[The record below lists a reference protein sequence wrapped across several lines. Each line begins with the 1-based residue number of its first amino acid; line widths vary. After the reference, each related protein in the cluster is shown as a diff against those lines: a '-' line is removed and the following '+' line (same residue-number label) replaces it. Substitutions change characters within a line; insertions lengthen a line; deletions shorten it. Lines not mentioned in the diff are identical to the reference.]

1 MVMEMKAYLSGEG
14 PRCTE
19 CFDFDWYFYHGEKE
33 LVPGEYDVTDCQK
46 VQLPH
51 DWSLFYPFDEHAPSC
66 GSGGYVE
73 TGIGWYRKKFCISG
87 EVTAEDG
94 IFLRFDGVYM
104 QARVWVNGKELGRH
118 IYGYT
123 PFEWDITAFLHGQ
136 GADNVV
142 DVRVDN
148 SAQPGSR
155 WYSGSGITRNVW
167 LYRVQK
173 AHILPYGVW
182 IRQPDVTNERAK
194 MQIETRI
201 TVPSDAVEMADKGA
215 FCVETAI
222 LSPQGEICMADRE
235 EAALNSTRHGTGTS
249 AEAAACQEFVIDTP
263 LLWAPEHPFLYE
275 VVTKL
280 YRGGALLDEI
290 HTMTGLRSA
299 VFHKDRGFLLNGRP
313 CKLNGVCVHHDG
325 GCVGAAV
332 PPEVWERRLDK
343 LKEMGVNAIRM
354 SHNPP
359 DPALLELCDRKGF
372 LVMDEAFDEWKILKG
387 KKFGSN
393 THESKGYSLWFDECH
408 EEDLRTMLLRD
419 RNHPCI
425 VIWSI
430 GNEVPDQ
437 QHPQGHLTARH
448 LKEICRELDPER
460 PITQANDQICSEPYP
475 AKVDF
480 LKELD
485 VVGYN
490 YVGRWRDRAE
500 TFYDEDKRAHPDWC
514 MIGTENSGTGG
525 VRGEYPMEMS
535 EKAGW
540 WRQTYYSAPVVAGKL
555 LRYTMSHDYV
565 AGDFM
570 WTGIDYLGEAHW
582 PERSSS
588 AGVLDTCGFEKD
600 GYYFYQSIW
609 RRERPMVHL
618 LPHWNLEVGSG
629 TILPVLCYTSC
640 DCVELFL
647 NGKSYGK
654 KAYVYPAYGMTEEYG
669 HFERPQIPL
678 NTGDLFLSWDVPYE
692 PGFIEAVGYCN
703 GQRAAHHIVRTAGD
717 PAVVQAVCYRDELA
731 ADGRSVAQ
739 LEVSLTDAEG
749 NFCPQA
755 DNMITFTVEGPAALL
770 GVDNGNPRGRESMK
784 GNRISAFHGKALVL
798 IRSLGESGKCVVR
811 ASADG
816 LTESVS
822 EILFV

>member
-1 MVMEMKAYLSGEG
+1 MKAYLSGKA

-19 CFDFDWYFYHGEKE
+19 CFDFDWYFRDSKDFCPDAEDY
-33 LVPGEYDVTDCQK
+33 QK

-66 GSGGYVE
+66 GSGGYVK
-73 TGIGWYRKKFCISG
+73 TGIGWYRKLFRLS
-87 EVTAEDG
+87 EDVAEDDR

-104 QARVWVNGKELGRH
+104 QANIWVNGKEVGH
-118 IYGYT
+118 HVYGYT
-123 PFEWDITAFLHGQ
+123 PFEWDITEFLHKKE
-136 GADNVV
+136 DNVV

-155 WYSGSGITRNVW
+155 WYSGSGITRDVW

-182 IRQPDVTNERAK
+182 IRQPEVSKERAK
-194 MQIETRI
+194 LRVETRFSAPHDMEE
-201 TVPSDAVEMADKGA
+201 TAGHGA
-215 FCVETAI
+215 FFVETTI
-222 LSPQGEICMADRE
+222 FSPQGEVRVTNRTK
-235 EAALNSTRHGTGTS
+235 AALDKVQNGTEVS
-249 AEAAACQEFVIDTP
+249 AEAAVWQEFCIDAPILWTP
-263 LLWAPEHPFLYE
+263 EAPSLYE

-280 YRGGALLDEI
+280 WQEDVLIDEV
-290 HTMTGLRSA
+290 HNWTGLRSVA
-299 VFHKDRGFLLNGRP
+299 FHKDKGFLLNGER

-332 PPEVWERRLDK
+332 PPELWERRLLK

-359 DPALLELCDRKGF
+359 DPALLDLCDREGF

-387 KKFGSN
+387 KEFGSN
-393 THESKGYSLWFDECH
+393 THESKGYSEWFEQCH

-437 QHPQGHLTARH
+437 QHPQGYLTARH
-448 LKEICRELDPER
+448 LKEICRELDPDR
-460 PITQANDQICSEPYP
+460 MVTQANDQIRSEPYP

-490 YVGRWRDRAE
+490 YVGRWRNRAE
-500 TFYDEDKRAHPDWC
+500 TFYDEDKRAYPDWC
-514 MIGTENSGTGG
+514 MVGTENGSIGG
-525 VRGEYPMEMS
+525 IRGEYPMKMS
-535 EKAGW
+535 ERSGW
-540 WRQTYYSAPVVAGKL
+540 WRQTYYGTPVNVGKL

-609 RRERPMVHL
+609 RRDVPMVHL
-618 LPHWNLEVGSG
+618 LPHWNLDVEQGS
-629 TILPVLCYTSC
+629 ILPVLCYTSC

-647 NGKSYGK
+647 NGKSYGR
-654 KAYVYPAYGMTEEYG
+654 KAYAYPAYGMTEEYG
-669 HFERPQIPL
+669 HFEKPQIPV

-692 PGFIEAVGYCN
+692 PGCIEAVGYCN
-703 GQRAAHHIVRTAGD
+703 GQEAVRHIVRTAGA
-717 PAVVQAVCYRDELA
+717 PAKIQTVCYQDRLA
-731 ADGRSVAQ
+731 ADGRSVGQ
-739 LEVSLTDAEG
+739 VEVSLVDTEG

-755 DNMITFTVEGPAALL
+755 DCAVTFTVEGPAVLL
-770 GVDNGNPRGRESMK
+770 GVDNGNPRCHESMK
-784 GNRISAFHGKALVL
+784 GNRISAFHGRAFAV
-798 IRSLGESGKCVVR
+798 IRSNGEPGTCVIKVT
-811 ASADG
+811 ADG
-816 LTESVS
+816 LAESVTRIS
-822 EILFV
+822 FT